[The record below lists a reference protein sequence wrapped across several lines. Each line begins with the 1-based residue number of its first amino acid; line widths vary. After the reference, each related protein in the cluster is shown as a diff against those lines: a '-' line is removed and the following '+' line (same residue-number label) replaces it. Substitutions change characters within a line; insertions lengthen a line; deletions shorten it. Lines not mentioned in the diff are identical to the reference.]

1 MARMLISLSEA
12 SGELKMKSNE
22 IIAEGPLD
30 VFRNIGAAANKA
42 SQSFKQNQAIDRQVK
57 VNAAAVSSNSSQIS
71 KMWNRHERSLPNR
84 AELYNDPTAYYNELS
99 KFAAKE
105 LGNFK
110 LPPGL
115 QLPDM
120 INAQNTSNFITQITQ
135 KALAPKSTS
144 VPAAEPA
151 ATKPVD
157 TPAVTSEPKKGFYK
171 NIGLTPAQKNA
182 MALTRAAKGIQTGST
197 RTSPAGSASE
207 PAAATTTTAA
217 APAASTPTSTAA
229 APAATSTLPTKA
241 KSNTK
246 AKDIDID
253 AALKMADT
261 LSPEEKKK
269 LLQDLLKSGVTVK
282 AGGA

>member
-1 MARMLISLSEA
+1 MFEKLGRSVVKHRKGAVVLFIVGILVAGGIGSMVFSRLDSAGYSDPKSDSYKVYQYLTD
-12 SGELKMKSNE
+12 ELKLSDPVVVLVVDAGTK
-22 IIAEGPLD
+22 D
-30 VFRNIGAAANKA
+30 VT
-42 SQSFKQNQAIDRQVK
+42 
-57 VNAAAVSSNSSQIS
+57 
-71 KMWNRHERSLPNR
+71 
-84 AELYNDPTAYYNELS
+84 DPEV
-99 KFAAKE
+99 
-105 LGNFK
+105 
-110 LPPGL
+110 
-115 QLPDM
+115 
-120 INAQNTSNFITQITQ
+120 TQ

-197 RTSPAGSASE
+197 GTSPAGSVSK
-207 PAAATTTTAA
+207 PAA

-261 LSPEEKKK
+261 LSPVEKKK